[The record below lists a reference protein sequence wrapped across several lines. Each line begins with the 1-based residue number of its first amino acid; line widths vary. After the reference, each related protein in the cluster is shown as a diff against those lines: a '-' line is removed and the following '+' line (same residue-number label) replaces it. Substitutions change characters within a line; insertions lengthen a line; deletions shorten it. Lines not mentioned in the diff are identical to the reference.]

1 MAKKSE
7 PKIEQENLDGVVW
20 LTADGYK
27 QMQERLDYLK
37 NVKRA
42 EVAKKIAVARSY
54 GDLSE
59 NSEYVAAKDEQ
70 SATENEITELDE
82 KLKKAKVISGKIDTS
97 KVSVGCS
104 VKVKDLTFDEEVTY
118 KIVGSS
124 ESDPINGLLSN
135 ESPAGKALLG
145 AKVGDTVSY
154 QSINSGTISMKILE
168 ISN

>member
-1 MAKKSE
+1 MARTAKKSE
-7 PKIEQENLDGVVW
+7 PENLDGVVW
-20 LTADGYK
+20 LTEDGYK

-42 EVAKKIAVARSY
+42 EVAQKIAVARSY

-70 SATENEITELDE
+70 SAPENEITELDE
-82 KLKKAKVISGKIDTS
+82 KLKKAKVISGKVDIS
-97 KVSVGCS
+97 KVSVGCT
-104 VKVKDLTFDEEVTY
+104 VKIKDLTFDEKVTY
-118 KIVGSS
+118 KIVGST

-135 ESPAGKALLG
+135 ESPAGKALIG
-145 AKVGDTVSY
+145 AKVGDVVSY
-154 QSINSGTISMKILE
+154 ESINSGKISMKVLE